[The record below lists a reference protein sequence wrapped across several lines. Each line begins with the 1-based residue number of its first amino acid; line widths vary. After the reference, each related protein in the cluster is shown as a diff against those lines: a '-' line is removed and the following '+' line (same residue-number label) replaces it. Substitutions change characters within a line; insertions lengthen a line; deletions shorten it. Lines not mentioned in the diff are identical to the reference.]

1 LEIAAAWGSVTR
13 WKEKGGREK
22 EHRRER
28 RREKKKKKKTRK
40 KKRTSSAL
48 PRKRKACSREPELA
62 RDLAS
67 TEYLSESR
75 VRQHADVRNPRR
87 AASKRRKRCGDRD

>member
-1 LEIAAAWGSVTR
+1 MRKSTDERG
-13 WKEKGGREK
+13 EK
-22 EHRRER
+22 R
-28 RREKKKKKKTRK
+28 RRKRRKGK

>member
-1 LEIAAAWGSVTR
+1 MRKSTDEREG
-13 WKEKGGREK
+13 EK
-22 EHRRER
+22 R
-28 RREKKKKKKTRK
+28 RRKRRKGK